1 MPIVPFS
8 PRHTPVCRPPPGAL
22 LERRVDFFS
31 VRFDGLKIFFRRSE
45 FPAVNSKNGGPQYF
59 FRPVNN
65 PEIVNCRF
73 FHLLT
78 ERPFHASLF
87 WQG

>member
-1 MPIVPFS
+1 MLIVPFS
-8 PRHTPVCRPPPGAL
+8 PRQTPVCRPPPGAL
-22 LERRVDFFS
+22 SERRVDLFS

-45 FPAVNSKNGGPQYF
+45 FPAVNSKIGGPQYF

-65 PEIVNCRF
+65 HEIVNCRF
-73 FHLLT
+73 SGLLT
-78 ERPFHASLF
+78 ERIFCATLV